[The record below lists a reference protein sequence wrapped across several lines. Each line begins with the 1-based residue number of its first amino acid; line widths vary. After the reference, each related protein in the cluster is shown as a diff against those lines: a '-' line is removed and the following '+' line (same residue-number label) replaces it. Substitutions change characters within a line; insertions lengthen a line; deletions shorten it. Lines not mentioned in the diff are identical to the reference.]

1 MPLTLHRAQGDPRRG
16 LPLALSTALLWGFL
30 AIALRLLV
38 VEGMDAF
45 TITWYRLTAAALL
58 LGAFQWWRG
67 RLPALGGLGVGGW
80 SLLGVAIAGLT
91 GNYVLFVLALGY
103 VPPAT
108 AQVVVQLAPLLFLF
122 GGLVIFGEPF
132 SRRQWTGLTILVCGL
147 LLFFNQRLGDIFSA
161 SGAEAIGVG
170 VVILAAI
177 VWAAYALAQKQLLS
191 QLSSQNIL
199 LLVYC
204 GAALVLLPVARPA
217 HVFDLSLLGVALLAF
232 GIFNTLAAYGC
243 FAKALEHWEASRVS
257 AVLSLTPLLT
267 LAAVYAILV
276 IWPDADIGGRLD
288 TLGHVGAVLVVTGS
302 MTTALGRRRA
312 EAKTEPVPPE

>member
-1 MPLTLHRAQGDPRRG
+1 MPRTLHRAQGDPRRG
-16 LPLALSTALLWGFL
+16 LTLALSTALLWGFL
-30 AIALRLLV
+30 AVALRLLV

-58 LGAFQWWRG
+58 LGAFQRWRG
-67 RLPALGGLGVGGW
+67 RLPALRGLGIGGW
-80 SLLGVAIAGLT
+80 CLLAVAIAGLT
-91 GNYVLFVLALGY
+91 GNYVLFVVALGY

-132 SRRQWTGLTILVCGL
+132 SKRQWTGLTILICGL
-147 LLFFNQRLGDIFSA
+147 LLFFNQRLVEILRA

-170 VVILAAI
+170 IVILAAI

-191 QLSSQNIL
+191 QLSSENIL
-199 LLVYC
+199 LVVYC
-204 GAALVLLPVARPA
+204 GAALLLLPVARPVL
-217 HVFDLSLLGVALLAF
+217 VFDLSPLGLALLAF

-267 LAAVYAILV
+267 LAAVYAILMV
-276 IWPDADIGGRLD
+276 WPDADIGSRLD
-288 TLGHVGAVLVVTGS
+288 TLGHAGAILVVTGS
-302 MTTALGRRRA
+302 MMTALGRHEA
-312 EAKTEPVPPE
+312 EKETEPVPPE